1 MITSVTG
8 ALEAVRGD
16 GVVVRVGGVGLYVQ
30 VPTAALETL
39 GAPGD
44 RVHLYTHLQVGEDT
58 LHLYG
63 FPTEAALRMFEL
75 LLGVGGIGPRSALS
89 ILSTLAPEE
98 VAGAII
104 SEDTNT
110 LSRAPG
116 VGKRSASRI
125 ILELKDKVEREGL
138 AVAPGSTTPTDG
150 QVVEALTALG
160 YSELEARRALRALGV
175 AQGLDLEERV
185 RRALQNLGAAER

>member
-1 MITSVTG
+1 VITSVTG

-30 VPTAALETL
+30 VPTSALETL

-89 ILSTLAPEE
+89 VLSTLAPEE

-104 SEDTNT
+104 SEDADT

-116 VGKRSASRI
+116 IGKRSASRI
-125 ILELKDKVEREGL
+125 ILELKEKVEREGL
-138 AVAPGSTTPTDG
+138 AVAAGSAPSDG
-150 QVVEALTALG
+150 QVVDALTALG
-160 YSELEARRALRALGV
+160 YSEAEARRALRALGN

>member
-30 VPTAALETL
+30 VPTSALETL

-89 ILSTLAPEE
+89 VLSTLAPEE

-104 SEDTNT
+104 SEDADT

-116 VGKRSASRI
+116 IGKRSASRI
-125 ILELKDKVEREGL
+125 ILELKEKVEREGL
-138 AVAPGSTTPTDG
+138 AVAAGSAPSDG
-150 QVVEALTALG
+150 QVVDALTALG
-160 YSELEARRALRALGV
+160 YSEAEARRALRALGN

>member
-30 VPTAALETL
+30 VPTSALEAI

-58 LHLYG
+58 LHLFG
-63 FPTEAALRMFEL
+63 VPTEAALRMFEL

-98 VAGAII
+98 VAGAIV
-104 SEDTNT
+104 SEDANS

-116 VGKRSASRI
+116 IGKRSASRI
-125 ILELKDKVEREGL
+125 ILELKEKVEREGF
-138 AVAPGSTTPTDG
+138 AVAPGSTPSDS
-150 QVVEALTALG
+150 QVVDALTALG
-160 YSELEARRALRALGV
+160 YSEAEARRALRALGA

>member
-1 MITSVTG
+1 VITSVTG

-30 VPTAALETL
+30 VPTSALETL

-98 VAGAII
+98 VAGAIM
-104 SEDTNT
+104 SEDSNT

-116 VGKRSASRI
+116 IGKRSASRI
-125 ILELKDKVEREGL
+125 ILDLKDKVEREGL
-138 AVAPGSTTPTDG
+138 AVTPGSAPSDS
-150 QVVEALTALG
+150 QVVDALTALG
-160 YSELEARRALRALGV
+160 YSEAEARRALRALGV